1 MYWVYTLLCFIL
13 TPETWIIRKEALKS
27 VSSSGDKQA
36 TPNAIAETDWN
47 ECAICQQT
55 KVEL

>member
-47 ECAICQQT
+47 ECAICQQP
-55 KVEL
+55 K

>member
-1 MYWVYTLLCFIL
+1 MYWLYTLLCFIL

-36 TPNAIAETDWN
+36 TPNAIADG
-47 ECAICQQT
+47 QT
-55 KVEL
+55 GMNVLFVNKPK